1 MISMMV
7 FLLILGLI
15 VFGPKKTIEMSQSV
29 GRSVAQFKK
38 SVADSELGSIMKPD
52 DEVSRRIDAILAQHS
67 TPVAT
72 SPAGDASNPGHS
84 HSKGLT

>member
-7 FLLILGLI
+7 FLLSMGLI

-29 GRSVAQFKK
+29 GRSVAQLKK

-52 DEVSRRIDAILAQHS
+52 DEVSRRIDAILAQQS
-67 TPVAT
+67 TPAAT
-72 SPAGDASNPGHS
+72 STAADASSPDRS
-84 HSKGLT
+84 HSKGLA